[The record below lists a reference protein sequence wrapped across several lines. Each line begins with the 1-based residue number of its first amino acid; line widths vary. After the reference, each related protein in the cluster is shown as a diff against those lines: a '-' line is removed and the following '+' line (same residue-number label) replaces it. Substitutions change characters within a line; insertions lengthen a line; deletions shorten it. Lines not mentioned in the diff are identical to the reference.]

1 MGNVQRKPTTISP
14 QNPKD
19 VPSTTSTSRLQ
30 QFQYTP
36 TNFGSPLKDA
46 SNLAVQS
53 TSSDTALKKDG
64 NGDIVKQQ
72 TSATVKTPATVK
84 TTAHVTTSN
93 DSSLRKRKL
102 PNWMMDNE
110 KRSKEMQA
118 RMKKNS
124 LFK

>member
-1 MGNVQRKPTTISP
+1 
-14 QNPKD
+14 
-19 VPSTTSTSRLQ
+19 
-30 QFQYTP
+30 
-36 TNFGSPLKDA
+36 LKDA

-72 TSATVKTPATVK
+72 TVATVKTPATVK
-84 TTAHVTTSN
+84 TTAHVNTSN
-93 DSSLRKRKL
+93 DSSIRKRKL